1 MQFIFKILKNT
12 TDYQDSEI
20 IISEILRF
28 SHWLKVDFTKY
39 SNASLYFVSLNSLS
53 FSIYILGG
61 WCILTDTNM
70 GP

>member
-1 MQFIFKILKNT
+1 MQFILKIYKNT
-12 TDYQDSEI
+12 TDYQDLEI

-28 SHWLKVDFTKY
+28 SHWLKVDFIKY
-39 SNASLYFVSLNSLS
+39 SKASPYFVSLNLLS